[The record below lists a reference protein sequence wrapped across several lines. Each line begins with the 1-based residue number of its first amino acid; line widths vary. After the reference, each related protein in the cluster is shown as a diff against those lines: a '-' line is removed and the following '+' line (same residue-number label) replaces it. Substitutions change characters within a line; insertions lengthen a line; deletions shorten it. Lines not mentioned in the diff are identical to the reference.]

1 MDCNIKTE
9 DKKVVM
15 KLLNQ
20 YADSYQCLEKQNKVL
35 QESIKDLKTNL
46 KINKDIISNFLSK
59 STSTEIN
66 KSIIAKLNSQVESLT
81 KSNEDLTKQ
90 NLSLIQSQNAIS
102 QELSIL
108 KEEIESKSKT
118 IFILEQSIIK
128 KDNLIQT
135 YKKKSKV
142 STPPLVVLDPTKAIV
157 SVNDELM
164 TYKAIYKKVSKYLQR
179 NCEKI
184 NKYENL
190 ITDLQTENGKL
201 RVQNKLQQYSA
212 NREKETLL
220 VKLKEEFYSKT
231 NNTNTNNTNVSDNN
245 TCVSSYTRMGR
256 MKLGLNTM
264 DDKMRKKLMIA
275 GTNKSVDQFD
285 SSNKYDSEDFNDVL
299 RMAGLSIDHYVLMS
313 KNKLYSKLTDAIE
326 FMHKMIVE
334 KNMCINLLEIENE
347 SLNAKNYQLNKENME
362 LTSESKKKSGLGDSM
377 INNTIQITINNV
389 NINAVGNLPK
399 ITPPEEPNIPNKN
412 LFTLESVTSSE
423 FKNECDMLPSFTDS
437 VQDKDCLDGIEI
449 KK

>member
-128 KDNLIQT
+128 KDNIIQT

-313 KNKLYSKLTDAIE
+313 KNNLYSKLTDAIE

-377 INNTIQITINNV
+377 INNTSQITINNV

>member
-59 STSTEIN
+59 STTTEIN
-66 KSIIAKLNSQVESLT
+66 KSLISKLNSQVESLT
-81 KSNEDLTKQ
+81 KSNDELTKQ
-90 NLSLIQSQNAIS
+90 NLSLIQSQNSIS
-102 QELSIL
+102 QELSLL
-108 KEEIESKSKT
+108 KEEIESMSKT
-118 IFILEQSIIK
+118 IFILEQSNIK
-128 KDNLIQT
+128 KDNIIQT
-135 YKKKSKV
+135 YKKKTKV

-377 INNTIQITINNV
+377 INNTSQITINNV

-399 ITPPEEPNIPNKN
+399 FTPPEEPNLPNKN

>member
-66 KSIIAKLNSQVESLT
+66 KSIIAKLNSQGESLT

-128 KDNLIQT
+128 KDNIIQT

-220 VKLKEEFYSKT
+220 VKLKEEFYSRT

-377 INNTIQITINNV
+377 INNTSQITINNV

>member
-347 SLNAKNYQLNKENME
+347 SLNAKNYQLNKENMQP
-362 LTSESKKKSGLGDSM
+362 TSESKKKSGLGDSM
-377 INNTIQITINNV
+377 INNTSQITINNV

>member
-299 RMAGLSIDHYVLMS
+299 RMAGLSMDHYVLMS

-377 INNTIQITINNV
+377 INNTSQITINNV

>member
-46 KINKDIISNFLSK
+46 KINKNIISNFLSK

-128 KDNLIQT
+128 KDNIIQT

-142 STPPLVVLDPTKAIV
+142 STPPFVVLDPTKAIV

-377 INNTIQITINNV
+377 INNTSQITINNV

>member
-128 KDNLIQT
+128 KDNIIQT

-377 INNTIQITINNV
+377 INNTSQITINNV

>member
-128 KDNLIQT
+128 KDNIIQT

-157 SVNDELM
+157 SVYDELM

-377 INNTIQITINNV
+377 INNTSQITINNV

>member
-231 NNTNTNNTNVSDNN
+231 NNINTNNTNVSDNN

-377 INNTIQITINNV
+377 INNTSQITINNV

-437 VQDKDCLDGIEI
+437 VQDKDCLDGICI

>member
-90 NLSLIQSQNAIS
+90 NLSLMQSQNAIS

-128 KDNLIQT
+128 KDNIIQT

-256 MKLGLNTM
+256 MKLGLNAM

-377 INNTIQITINNV
+377 INNTSQITINNV

>member
-1 MDCNIKTE
+1 MDCNIKAE

-128 KDNLIQT
+128 KDNIIQT

-377 INNTIQITINNV
+377 INNTSQITINNV

>member
-128 KDNLIQT
+128 KDNIIQT

-231 NNTNTNNTNVSDNN
+231 NNTNTNNTNISDNN

-377 INNTIQITINNV
+377 INNTSQITINNV

>member
-1 MDCNIKTE
+1 MDCHIKTE

-377 INNTIQITINNV
+377 INNTSQITINNV

>member
-128 KDNLIQT
+128 KDNIIQT

-245 TCVSSYTRMGR
+245 TCVSSYTRIGR
-256 MKLGLNTM
+256 MKLGLNPM

-377 INNTIQITINNV
+377 INNTSQITINNV

>member
-108 KEEIESKSKT
+108 KEEIESKSKA

-128 KDNLIQT
+128 KDNIIQT

-256 MKLGLNTM
+256 MKLGLNPM

-347 SLNAKNYQLNKENME
+347 SLNAKN
-362 LTSESKKKSGLGDSM
+362 G
-377 INNTIQITINNV
+377 
-389 NINAVGNLPK
+389 
-399 ITPPEEPNIPNKN
+399 
-412 LFTLESVTSSE
+412 
-423 FKNECDMLPSFTDS
+423 
-437 VQDKDCLDGIEI
+437 
-449 KK
+449 

>member
-128 KDNLIQT
+128 KDNIIQT

-377 INNTIQITINNV
+377 INNTSQITINNV

-449 KK
+449 KT

>member
-9 DKKVVM
+9 DKKVIM

-377 INNTIQITINNV
+377 INNTSQITINNV

>member
-128 KDNLIQT
+128 KDNIIQT

-256 MKLGLNTM
+256 MKLGLM

-377 INNTIQITINNV
+377 INNTSQITINNV

>member
-20 YADSYQCLEKQNKVL
+20 YADSYQCLEKQNKIL

-128 KDNLIQT
+128 KDNIIQT

-377 INNTIQITINNV
+377 INNTSQITINNV

>member
-128 KDNLIQT
+128 KDNIIQT

-220 VKLKEEFYSKT
+220 VKLKEEFYSRT

-377 INNTIQITINNV
+377 INNTSQITINNV

>member
-128 KDNLIQT
+128 KDNIIQT

-231 NNTNTNNTNVSDNN
+231 NNINTNNTNVSDNN

-377 INNTIQITINNV
+377 INNTSQITINNV

>member
-128 KDNLIQT
+128 KDNIIQT

-157 SVNDELM
+157 YVNDELM

-377 INNTIQITINNV
+377 INNTSQITINNV
-389 NINAVGNLPK
+389 NINAVGNLSK

>member
-377 INNTIQITINNV
+377 INNTSQITINNV